1 MPLFLKFDFNKIE
14 LCVKLDT
21 LKIKL
26 YVYFYMELNISNV
39 EFYLNFQKKKISGK
53 ICIEFD
59 IANAEFYL

>member
-1 MPLFLKFDFNKIE
+1 MPLFLKFDFNKFE

-26 YVYFYMELNISNV
+26 YVYFYVELNISNI

-59 IANAEFYL
+59 IANVEFYL